1 MTDIEFLQSSVL
13 RGLVEI
19 LAQEKALDVQGA
31 LLQIHGTK
39 TFGNLMDAQTGL
51 YRESAAHVYEHL
63 KEEIN

>member
-1 MTDIEFLQSSVL
+1 VYCEGWL
-13 RGLVEI
+13 RYWRKK
-19 LAQEKALDVQGA
+19 KALDVQGA

-39 TFGNLMDAQTGL
+39 TFENLMDAQTGL